1 MSLILIAPP
10 KGAQQGMRD
19 TKIIRPGGAAPLIQP
34 HCRKCNLPVESFEV
48 DPVSS
53 FFYMSIE
60 AICHGKT
67 HGIRIPA
74 ERALKGGAI
83 WMFTANE

>member
-10 KGAQQGMRD
+10 KNAEQGMRD

-34 HCRKCNLPVESFEV
+34 HCRKCNLLVEAFEV

-53 FFYMSIE
+53 FFYCSIE
-60 AICHGKT
+60 AICHGVT
-67 HGIRIPA
+67 GGIRIPA
-74 ERALKGGAI
+74 EQALKGGTV
-83 WMFTANE
+83 WLF

>member
-10 KGAQQGMRD
+10 KNAQQGMRD

-53 FFYMSIE
+53 YFYCSIE
-60 AICHGKT
+60 AQCHGVT
-67 HGIRIPA
+67 SGIKIPA
-74 ERALKGGAI
+74 EQAVRGGMV
-83 WMFTANE
+83 WLF